1 MICVLFLFLIFSD
14 VFTSEYDQLSNEEL
28 IMLDSIAV
36 LRTGSSGLSPTYY
49 SDAWFLSPFGLVKS
63 LEEIIIQNI
72 WIAYGNEHGIKMTS
86 DGAANE
92 YAEQYFDMLQE
103 QRGVSRKQVGDM
115 AKEFGYSIEDVKKE
129 LNNKY
134 LIEQTIE
141 TFFAAS
147 GKLNISN
154 EEILDFYNNFP
165 RYEDPSFK
173 IETGILSIDSSVKI
187 DMGDPDV
194 LKQIVWS
201 DKPYVV
207 LKKDL
212 NDDFAHIDDCEIG
225 DVIYYEYFKNKK
237 NFLCYRLLEKKQ
249 LRLLDFNELYE
260 EITKQLQLMKY
271 EEGYKKMTEDFLAS
285 SQIIYQDVKLQM
297 QCINYLKK

>member
-103 QRGVSRKQVGDM
+103 QRGVSRKQVEDM